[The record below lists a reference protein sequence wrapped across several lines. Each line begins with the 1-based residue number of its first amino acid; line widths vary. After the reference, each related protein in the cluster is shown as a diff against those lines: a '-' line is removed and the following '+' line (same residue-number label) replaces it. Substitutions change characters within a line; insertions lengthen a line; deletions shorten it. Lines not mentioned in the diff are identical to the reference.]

1 VDLQIFLRVVWRFR
15 LFVALGVL
23 LATTLALFSFVR
35 IDLSDGTPSVS
46 YRGSELWE
54 SNARLLVT
62 PPGFKWGATT
72 PGIDGGEIEGR
83 LPTLTALYSSFVTS
97 DQVRAIML
105 REGGPIRGVI
115 YASPLPANPNGDG
128 TLPIV
133 NITADSFTVLES
145 IKIANRA
152 AEALRTYVT
161 DQQEAAGI
169 PQRQRIELR
178 PMNSGFAPRL
188 IAPRSK
194 TMPIVIFLAVMFATM
209 SLVFVLENLR
219 PRPAEDA
226 RIVTIAKDRA
236 QHSA

>member
-1 VDLQIFLRVVWRFR
+1 VDLHLFLRVVWRFR
-15 LFVALGVL
+15 LLVAVGML
-23 LATTLALFSFVR
+23 LASTLALVSFVR
-35 IDLSDGTPSVS
+35 IHFDGGMPSLT
-46 YRGSELWE
+46 YRGNEVWE

-62 PPGFKWGATT
+62 PPGFKWGATN
-72 PGIDGGEIEGR
+72 PGVDAGEVEGR

-105 REGGPIRGVI
+105 RTGGPIRGVI
-115 YASPLPANPNGDG
+115 YASPLPANANGDG
-128 TLPIV
+128 TLPVI
-133 NITADSFTVLES
+133 NITADSFTLLDS

-152 AEALRTYVT
+152 AAALRTYVM
-161 DQQEAAGI
+161 DQQEAARI
-169 PQRQRIELR
+169 PLRQRIELR

-194 TMPIVIFLAVMFATM
+194 TMPIVIFLAVMFVTM

-219 PRPAEDA
+219 PAPAADA
-226 RIVTIAKDRA
+226 RVVTIAKDRA